1 MESCVQSHLD
11 LEQGQI
17 HFYISKLY
25 VCVCALKYFFFLILQ
40 SESAFNG
47 ATLTMGL
54 GKRETHEKTRDCRN
68 DVSERLKSTWQRG
81 RDERQRR
88 GRNPRVRIRKEVCGL
103 LRAKAGLLF
112 RLLMG

>member
-17 HFYISKLY
+17 HFDISKR
-25 VCVCALKYFFFLILQ
+25 VCALKDFFFLILQ

-54 GKRETHEKTRDCRN
+54 GKRETHESVTAAMMSAN
-68 DVSERLKSTWQRG
+68 DSKVHGCEG
-81 RDERQRR
+81 
-88 GRNPRVRIRKEVCGL
+88 GI
-103 LRAKAGLLF
+103 
-112 RLLMG
+112 